1 MFIIKARFILIVLF
15 SQFFISSIKA
25 EPPGDSTQMHISW
38 REISTG
44 IWLSEVGLPD
54 SSVVADSKLTLLKI
68 NPYLN
73 DFKLL
78 TASQHGRKTRTAEE
92 WGSGF
97 NVDVVFNAGMYSL
110 KNHITSKG
118 YLKNY
123 NHKNNSRI
131 NPAYNIILAF
141 NPKADSIV
149 PFKMFDL
156 ACTDFTTISSKYNS
170 MSQILRMVDCNGAP
184 LSWDKRPGQKCS
196 MIFIAQDNLDN
207 LYLLFTRSPY
217 THNYM
222 INILLS
228 LPINAQIAGYLEGGP
243 ETSLFIN
250 TDSAKISKFGS
261 FVSKTYENDL
271 NDHFWNIPNV
281 IGIRAKK

>member
-1 MFIIKARFILIVLF
+1 MVNLKYALISLFLIINIFNCDLF
-15 SQFFISSIKA
+15 A
-25 EPPGDSTQMHISW
+25 EETTDTTKTTIEWKTLSNGV
-38 REISTG
+38 
-44 IWLSEVGLPD
+44 WLCEMNMPD
-54 SSVVADSKLTLLKI
+54 SSVVSDSKLTIVKV

-92 WGSGF
+92 WGSEF
-97 NVDVVFNAGMYSL
+97 NVDIVFNAGMYSL
-110 KNHITSKG
+110 KNHVTSKG

-141 NPKADSIV
+141 NPKVDSIV
-149 PFKMFDL
+149 PFKIFDL
-156 ACTDFTTISSKYNS
+156 ACTNFSTISSKYNS
-170 MSQILRMVDCNGAP
+170 ISQILRMVDCNGDP
-184 LSWDKRPGQKCS
+184 LRWDKRPGQKCS

-222 INILLS
+222 INLLLS
-228 LPINAQIAGYLEGGP
+228 LPINAKIAGYLEGGP

-250 TDSAKISKFGS
+250 TDTVKISKYGS

-271 NDHFWNIPNV
+271 NDHFWKIPNV